1 MHKSVQKGL
10 QPRLVIRQVD
20 VQDDAFPAFLEWLR
34 SEKDYSAKVIIQ
46 VVAEPYKFKKEWEEY
61 HEQTE

>member
-1 MHKSVQKGL
+1 MKRSVQRGL
-10 QPRLVIRQVD
+10 QPTKIVPSMN
-20 VQDDAFPAFLEWLR
+20 VQTSRFIAFLEWLR

-46 VVAEPYKFKKEWEEY
+46 VVAEPYKFEKEWEEY

>member
-10 QPRLVIRQVD
+10 QPRLVIRQVN

-46 VVAEPYKFKKEWEEY
+46 VVAEPYKFEKEWEEY